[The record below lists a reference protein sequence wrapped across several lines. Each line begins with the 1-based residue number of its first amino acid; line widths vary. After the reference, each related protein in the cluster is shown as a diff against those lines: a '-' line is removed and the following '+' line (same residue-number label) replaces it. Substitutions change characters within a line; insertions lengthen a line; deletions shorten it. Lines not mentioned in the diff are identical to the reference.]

1 MSVVDYNLL
10 NEKSVPASQVAQR
23 EPERD
28 LRRLESRNNSCAD
41 TSEKACRKDIF
52 RRTNT
57 KDVCRI
63 ARQLAT
69 LLRAGMPLVPALS
82 ALVEQLQGRSE
93 RKVMRLGN
101 QNNPLAEI
109 MKEVRDSVSAGS
121 ALSAALGKHREVF
134 SNLFVNMVA
143 AGETSGT
150 LEEVFLRLAEMLEKR
165 VHLTSKVKSAIAYPI
180 MMSVVAVAVVVF
192 LLSFVVPSITQIFLE
207 MNRALPLP
215 TRLLISISAFM
226 KTYFVLIVIMVC
238 AVFFGIGAWVRTK
251 DGRIRWGRSKLKLPV
266 FGKLFLK
273 AETARLARTLGILL
287 KSGIPILG
295 ALEIVKGVV
304 QNRFIAGAL
313 DTVKDRVSRGNDIA
327 EAIRKTELFPPIVIH
342 IIATGQMSGNIE
354 DGLIDIADM
363 YDGEVEMTAKTLTSL
378 LEPVILLIMGAIVG
392 FIVLA
397 ILLPIFEI
405 NQVL

>member
-1 MSVVDYNLL
+1 MSVDDYNLL
-10 NEKSVPASQVAQR
+10 TEKSVPASQVA
-23 EPERD
+23 EGDPKRD
-28 LRRLESRNNSCAD
+28 LPHKETRNNNRAD
-41 TSEKACRKDIF
+41 TNEKVYRRDIF

-57 KDVCRI
+57 KDVYRI

-109 MKEVRDSVSAGS
+109 MKEVCDSVSAGS
-121 ALSAALGKHREVF
+121 TLSAALGKHPDVF
-134 SNLFVNMVA
+134 SNVFVNMVA

-165 VHLTSKVKSAIAYPI
+165 VHLTSKVKSVIAYPL
-180 MMSVVAVAVVVF
+180 MMTVVAVAVVVF

-207 MNRALPLP
+207 MNQTLPLP
-215 TRLLISISAFM
+215 TRMLISTSAFM
-226 KTYFVLIVIMVC
+226 KTYFILIAIVVCVLL
-238 AVFFGIGAWVRTK
+238 FGIGAWMRTK
-251 DGRIRWGRSKLKLPV
+251 DGRIRWDRSKLKLPL

-273 AETARLARTLGILL
+273 VETARLARTLGILL
-287 KSGIPILG
+287 TSGIPILG
-295 ALEIVKGVV
+295 ALQIVKGVV
-304 QNRFIAGAL
+304 QNRFIAGVL
-313 DTVKDRVSRGNDIA
+313 DSVKDRVNRGDDIA

-378 LEPVILLIMGAIVG
+378 LEPAILLVMGAIVG

-405 NQVL
+405 NQFL